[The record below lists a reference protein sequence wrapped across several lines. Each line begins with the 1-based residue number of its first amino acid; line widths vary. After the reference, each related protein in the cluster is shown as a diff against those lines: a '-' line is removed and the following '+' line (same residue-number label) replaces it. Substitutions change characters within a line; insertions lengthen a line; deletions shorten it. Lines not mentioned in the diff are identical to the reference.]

1 MHVIQC
7 LTVAEEG
14 GTRIKI
20 RLSPFTLKVTQSVC
34 LPVAE
39 AEALFSSSKDYK
51 FIILFSHYH
60 KYFQQLL

>member
-14 GTRIKI
+14 GPRTRT

-34 LPVAE
+34 LPGAE
-39 AEALFSSSKDYK
+39 AEALFSSRKDYK
-51 FIILFSHYH
+51 FIILFLHYH